1 MVILVDL
8 EPSTADLLSG
18 GTTEAIGRLW
28 GRLTKQTE
36 SSVGT
41 YSGRWRRI
49 FHILKDLCCRLDSGF
64 RILEYGP
71 RKAGKRQTAHAG
83 VRDGP

>member
-18 GTTEAIGRLW
+18 RTTEAIGRLW

-36 SSVGT
+36 SSGVGGGSSI
-41 YSGRWRRI
+41 YQKICVADW
-49 FHILKDLCCRLDSGF
+49 ILA
-64 RILEYGP
+64 LEL
-71 RKAGKRQTAHAG
+71 
-83 VRDGP
+83 